1 MLSLNRLRHL
11 YRRPSLSNY
20 SALRASLAGPV
31 GGFRLR
37 HTFSSGAA
45 SDSDS
50 PICVGGSY
58 PEYQLIQE
66 IEAQLASG
74 KKQFLS
80 ASHTSQA
87 PTPTEK
93 HRSTMVKA
101 QANEPEFEPDCTDW
115 IGMDDPAN
123 SIETL
128 VGGHGGP
135 SIVPKDAE
143 DPFHC
148 DDADMRAA
156 KMKSKFAWVSLCDS
170 WRPRR

>member
-1 MLSLNRLRHL
+1 M
-11 YRRPSLSNY
+11 
-20 SALRASLAGPV
+20 
-31 GGFRLR
+31 
-37 HTFSSGAA
+37 
-45 SDSDS
+45 
-50 PICVGGSY
+50 
-58 PEYQLIQE
+58 IQE

-74 KKQFLS
+74 KKQSLS

-123 SIETL
+123 SIENP
-128 VGGHGGP
+128 VRGNGAF
-135 SIVPKDAE
+135 IVPKDAE

-156 KMKSKFAWVSLCDS
+156 KMKSKFAWVSLCVQLETS
-170 WRPRR
+170 TLTTTPMTR